1 MQCAIRMQHH
11 SHTSNWVSPTLTCL
25 TMLLLTQSTLFF
37 RDLALNTRV
46 QDVAIDGHVLR
57 WKAGVT
63 AVKSPATS
71 AADTTSSAWCHPPSM
86 LTFTTHSSNVTSLS
100 GYCQKLQVPSNTP
113 DLDVPKE
120 LFSDDVDNEDECA
133 HTVGKNQ
140 TGKNG
145 KNVVAVSGTCASII
159 SLTWLPGFF
168 CIHRQ

>member
-11 SHTSNWVSPTLTCL
+11 SHTSNWVSPTLTRL

-46 QDVAIDGHVLR
+46 QDVAIDGHVLK

-63 AVKSPATS
+63 AAKSPATS
-71 AADTTSSAWCHPPSM
+71 TADTTSSARRRPPST
-86 LTFTTHSSNVTSLS
+86 LTFTTHSSNATSLS

-120 LFSDDVDNEDECA
+120 LFSDDVDDEDERA

-140 TGKNG
+140 MGKNG
-145 KNVVAVSGTCASII
+145 KNVVAVSGTCALII

-168 CIHRQ
+168 CIRRQ